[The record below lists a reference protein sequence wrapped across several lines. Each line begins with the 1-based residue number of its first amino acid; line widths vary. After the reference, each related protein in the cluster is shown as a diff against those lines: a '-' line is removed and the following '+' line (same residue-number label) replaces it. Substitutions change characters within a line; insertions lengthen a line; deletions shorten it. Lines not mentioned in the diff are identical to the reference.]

1 MKEELIPPTK
11 IAVRKSKVKGRGV
24 FATQDLEEGEVIEE
38 CHFIIS
44 GCPKEM
50 QDKEL
55 LRYVFSIFHDKKL
68 SPEKK
73 QGLDFMHK
81 LAMVL
86 DDEQFQNSFIE
97 QIKELGYEDISEIF
111 SSATVL
117 GFGMIYNHSKHNNI
131 EYSIDYKD
139 FVFRYTT
146 NQKIKKNQELFINY
160 GDDERKDL
168 K

>member
-1 MKEELIPPTK
+1 MKEELVHPTK
-11 IAVRKSKVKGRGV
+11 IAVRKSRVKGRGV
-24 FATQDLEEGEVIEE
+24 FATQDLDEGEVVEE

-44 GCPKEM
+44 GCSKDM

-55 LRYVFSIFHDKKL
+55 LRYVFSIFHDKNL
-68 SPEKK
+68 SPEEN
-73 QGLDFMHK
+73 QGLDFRSK
-81 LAMVL
+81 LAMFL
-86 DDEQFQNSFIE
+86 DDEELQNSFLEEIR
-97 QIKELGYEDISEIF
+97 ELGYEDISQIF

-131 EYSIDYKD
+131 DYSIDYKD

-160 GDDERKDL
+160 GDEERKDL